1 MRLIVSMVWVDENR
15 PRNIKIRLNDDIRVG
30 YDKNW
35 CQDVIF
41 TRKISTSS
49 PKITRKGPKCPI
61 LSIRFS
67 CVSSTG
73 HMWWTR
79 LGPEEE
85 NFGSHHVSMRND
97 NIWSD
102 SMISDVFVSV
112 EKWYRCLD
120 FDIFQ
125 DADSENVIVKPDLVI
140 GSGSPKKNL
149 WFGWCCDRW

>member
-1 MRLIVSMVWVDENR
+1 M
-15 PRNIKIRLNDDIRVG
+15 
-30 YDKNW
+30 
-35 CQDVIF
+35 
-41 TRKISTSS
+41 
-49 PKITRKGPKCPI
+49 
-61 LSIRFS
+61 
-67 CVSSTG
+67 
-73 HMWWTR
+73 R

-102 SMISDVFVSV
+102 LMISDVFVSV

-125 DADSENVIVKPDLVI
+125 DADSENVIVKPDLMI

-149 WFGWCCDRW
+149 